1 MKEFVMFLVLIAAF
15 RDTLFWLLIF
25 ILNLCFFIKSNSE
38 TDINEKS
45 GHLKLDKWAY
55 MLQMF
60 CGVIGIINSFD
71 ILKSITSIVIIILS
85 IIGLTLQILSL
96 KLKGVAAK
104 KLNRKFIGIELEPK
118 YFEIAK
124 NRIEN
129 T

>member
-1 MKEFVMFLVLIAAF
+1 MKEFTMFLVLIAAF

-45 GHLKLDKWAY
+45 GHLKLDKWTY

-96 KLKGVAAK
+96 KWH
-104 KLNRKFIGIELEPK
+104 
-118 YFEIAK
+118 
-124 NRIEN
+124 
-129 T
+129 